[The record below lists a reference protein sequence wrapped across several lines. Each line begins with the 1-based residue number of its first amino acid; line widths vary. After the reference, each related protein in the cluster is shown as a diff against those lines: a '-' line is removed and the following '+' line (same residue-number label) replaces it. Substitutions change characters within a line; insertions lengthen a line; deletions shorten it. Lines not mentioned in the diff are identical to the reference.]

1 MFDSVHHVSVGKCAD
16 KSVNNYNSYRRKRD
30 IDELEE
36 EFAQIRDEMNAEDE
50 EFSGKGYTGVRP
62 PKPATLDRLEN
73 ICRKYMATVWN
84 AEEVKNC
91 PKLGSWERR
100 SKGLLNDLTV
110 MKNVCKNQSQ
120 DSNSYSPSKNDPY
133 KPKPTYKPTTKPT
146 KYTPTYKPTKKPTT
160 YKPTTKP
167 YKPTKAPGYNK
178 KTTTKAPSYNKK
190 PTKKPKY

>member
-36 EFAQIRDEMNAEDE
+36 EFAQIREEMNAEDE
-50 EFSGKGYTGVRP
+50 EFSGKGYSGVRP

-120 DSNSYSPSKNDPY
+120 DSSSYSSNKNDPY
-133 KPKPTYKPTTKPT
+133 KPKPTNKPTTKP
-146 KYTPTYKPTKKPTT
+146 YNPKPTN
-160 YKPTTKP
+160 KPTTKP

-178 KTTTKAPSYNKK
+178 KTTKAPSYNKK

>member
-110 MKNVCKNQSQ
+110 MKNICKNQNKDKYSVKPS
-120 DSNSYSPSKNDPY
+120 DSPKPGNPY
-133 KPKPTYKPTTKPT
+133 KPKPTE
-146 KYTPTYKPTKKPTT
+146 
-160 YKPTTKP
+160 KPTTKP
-167 YKPTKAPGYNK
+167 YKPTKAPSYNK
-178 KTTTKAPSYNKK
+178 KTTKAPNYNKK